1 MLMPKAKG
9 YRYIIHARC
18 SLTSYPEWKMVR
30 HENYSTIAAF
40 LYELVCRWGAI
51 EVIVTDNAPQY
62 LQAAEHL
69 AEKHH
74 IKHIRISPYNSRAQG
89 PIERRHYD
97 VREAIIKAAEGD
109 ESKWPDV
116 APAVFWAERVT
127 IQKSTGYSPYYLAHG
142 VEPLLPFDLAEGTYL
157 APDFDGIMSTEDLI
171 ALRARMLLKCPQDLA
186 RVREKVLKACWE
198 SVKQLERDLG
208 HRIKEFNFQP
218 GNLVLVRN
226 SRFDKGLSNKTKP
239 RFLGPMVVIRK
250 TRGGSYI
257 LGELDGALSK
267 LRFAAFRLIPYLPRD
282 IHSVPVTKLADFSQD
297 ELEDLTHDS
306 GNILDMD
313 FDAETN

>member
-1 MLMPKAKG
+1 
-9 YRYIIHARC
+9 
-18 SLTSYPEWKMVR
+18 MVR
-30 HENYSTIAAF
+30 HENYTTIAAF
-40 LYELVCRWGAI
+40 LYELVCQWGAI

-62 LQAAEHL
+62 LQAVEHL

-74 IKHIRISPYNSRAQG
+74 VGHIRISPYNSCEG

-97 VREAIIKAAEGD
+97 VREAIMKAAEGD

-127 IQKSTGYSPYYLAHG
+127 IQKSTGYSPYYLVHG

-157 APDFDGIMSTEDLI
+157 APNFDGIMSTEDLI
-171 ALRARMLLKCPQDLA
+171 ALRAKMLLKRPRDLA
-186 RVREKVLKACWE
+186 RVREKVLKARWE

-208 HRIKEFNFQP
+208 HRIKEFNFQL

-267 LRFAAFRLIPYLPRD
+267 LRFAAFRLIPYLPHN
-282 IHSVPVTKLADFSQD
+282 IHSVPVTKLTDFSQD

-306 GNILDMD
+306 GNILNMD